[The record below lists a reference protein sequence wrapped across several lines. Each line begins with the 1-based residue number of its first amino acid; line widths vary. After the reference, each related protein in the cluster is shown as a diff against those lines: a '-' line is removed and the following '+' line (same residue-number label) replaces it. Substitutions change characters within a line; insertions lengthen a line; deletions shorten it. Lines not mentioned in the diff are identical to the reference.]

1 MVNLW
6 HNLFWDV
13 IVLLLIENVIPILVH
28 LVRNYML
35 ILCHHWIDES
45 RARLVE
51 HDVGWNRQ
59 VVTLNL
65 IWLQLGALN
74 LGIIF
79 FMSNPILIVILLLV
93 LHKVRLETFMI
104 YCVLLRTVIL
114 PSVRWRLLVNK
125 IHVAVLLSVDL

>member
-1 MVNLW
+1 
-6 HNLFWDV
+6 
-13 IVLLLIENVIPILVH
+13 
-28 LVRNYML
+28 ML

-45 RARLVE
+45 RARFVE

-79 FMSNPILIVILLLV
+79 FMSNPTLMVILLLV
-93 LHKVRLETFMI
+93 LHKMRLETFMI
-104 YCVLLRTVIL
+104 NCVLLRTVIL